1 VNFQFFEGLSEAD
14 AKLYLERFLIT
25 GREPLGWLTREAA
38 SLGIDADLSVASI
51 TPVFGWLTGLASA
64 VPLEPDPAVPE
75 WIRATPE
82 YASNLFDLNE
92 DSKVLALRGG
102 YYLGEAFRV
111 SHPGLSWAVGNT
123 ETAEQG
129 QPVITGFRFSME
141 LPVLLVSENLFA
153 RALTSDPMGPDVRAV
168 VAFWEGKIAAD
179 GDNRAAGL
187 QQAEE

>member
-1 VNFQFFEGLSEAD
+1 M
-14 AKLYLERFLIT
+14 
-25 GREPLGWLTREAA
+25 
-38 SLGIDADLSVASI
+38 
-51 TPVFGWLTGLASA
+51 
-64 VPLEPDPAVPE
+64 PE

-82 YASNLFDLNE
+82 YASNLFDLDE

-102 YYLGEAFRV
+102 YYLGEPFRV

-168 VAFWEGKIAAD
+168 VAFWEGKIAPDA
-179 GDNRAAGL
+179 DNRAAVV